1 MNNSIQEQAFL
12 NAFIQHQTY
21 LHRASSQTVN
31 ELWQIFS
38 SQSNEMVLKLR
49 DLLDDLSE
57 QEKIA
62 LSGALYTTPKLKEV
76 QSLINQWYASVSVA
90 LPETFAVMATAFAVY
105 ESMWLS
111 KALNNPVKE
120 PNGKKLYTKIRHK
133 PLTGG
138 ALVDSLLE
146 NIATTARQKVEYAI
160 RDGINSG
167 QTNYEI
173 VKRIRGY
180 DKTIDGKK
188 VHFDGLIDQSFKDI
202 DRVVRTA
209 RSHVSNQS
217 YESTWDALGF
227 EFFKFF
233 SVLDGRT
240 SMLCASLD
248 QTTWQKGDPNIRRP
262 PLHPHCR
269 STLLGVDA
277 DGEIAGLRPFVADN
291 RAVKDI
297 PKDQRNGKIGQ
308 VDANTSYKDWFE
320 RQDETFQKEW
330 LGPSKYKLYKDGG
343 YSIDKFVDPLSGLQ
357 FNLKQLKEMDEKTF
371 KELGLWNK

>member
-1 MNNSIQEQAFL
+1 MNNSIQEQAFI

-31 ELWQIFS
+31 EIWQHFS
-38 SQSNEMVLKLR
+38 NQSNEMIVKLR
-49 DLLDDLSE
+49 DLMDELSD

-62 LSGALYTTPKLKEV
+62 LSGAQYTTPKLKEV
-76 QSLINQWYASVSVA
+76 RSLINEWFLNLSIA
-90 LPETFAVMATAFAVY
+90 LPETFAITATAFAVY

-111 KALNNPVKE
+111 KALNNSIKE
-120 PNGKKLYTKIRHK
+120 PDSKKLYTKIRHK

-146 NIATTARQKVEYAI
+146 NIATIARQKVEYTI

-173 VKRIRGY
+173 IKRIRGY

-188 VHFDGLIDQSFKDI
+188 VHFDGLIDQSFKDV

-217 YESTWDALGF
+217 YLSTWDALGF
-227 EFFKFF
+227 DFYKFF

-240 SMLCASLD
+240 SLLCASLD
-248 QTTWQKGDPNIRRP
+248 QTTWQKGDPNIRHP

-277 DGEIAGLRPFVADN
+277 DGKVAGLRPFVADN
-291 RAVKDI
+291 RAIKDI
-297 PKDQRNGKIGQ
+297 PKDQRDGKIGQ
-308 VDANTSYKDWFE
+308 VDANTTYKEWFD
-320 RQDETFQKEW
+320 RQDESFQKEW
-330 LGPSKYKLYKDGG
+330 LGPSKYKLYSEGG
-343 YSIDKFVDPLSGLQ
+343 YLIDKFVDPLNGKP
-357 FNLKQLKEMDEKTF
+357 FTLKELKVLDEQTF
-371 KELGLWNK
+371 KELGL

>member
-21 LHRASSQTVN
+21 LHRASSQTAN
-31 ELWQIFS
+31 EIWQLFS
-38 SQSNEMVLKLR
+38 SQSDEMVVKLR
-49 DLLDDLSE
+49 DLLDELSD
-57 QEKIA
+57 QEKVA
-62 LSGALYTTPKLKEV
+62 LSGAQYTTPKLKEV
-76 QSLINQWYASVSVA
+76 RSLIDEWFLSLSVA
-90 LPETFAVMATAFAVY
+90 LPETFAVTATAFAVY

-111 KALNNPVKE
+111 KALNNSIKE
-120 PNGKKLYTKIRHK
+120 PDSKKLYTKIRHK

-146 NIATTARQKVEYAI
+146 NIATIARQKVEYTI

-173 VKRIRGY
+173 IKRIRGY

-188 VHFDGLIDQSFKDI
+188 VHFDGLIDQSFKDV

-217 YESTWDALGF
+217 YLSTWDALGF
-227 EFFKFF
+227 DFYKFF

-240 SMLCASLD
+240 SLLCASLD
-248 QTTWQKGDPNIRRP
+248 QTTWQKGDPNIRHP

-277 DGEIAGLRPFVADN
+277 DGKVAGLRPFVADN
-291 RAVKDI
+291 RAIKDI
-297 PKDQRNGKIGQ
+297 PKDQRDGKIGQ
-308 VDANTSYKDWFE
+308 VDANTTYKEWFD
-320 RQDETFQKEW
+320 RQDESFQKEW
-330 LGPSKYKLYKDGG
+330 LGPSKYKLYSEGG
-343 YSIDKFVDPLSGLQ
+343 YLIDKFVDPLNGKP
-357 FNLKQLKEMDEKTF
+357 FTLKELKVLDEQTF
-371 KELGLWNK
+371 KELGL

>member
-31 ELWQIFS
+31 ELWQLFNN
-38 SQSNEMVLKLR
+38 QSNEMVVKLR
-49 DLLDDLSE
+49 DLLDELSD

-62 LSGALYTTPKLKEV
+62 LSGAQYTTPKLKEV
-76 QSLINQWYASVSVA
+76 RSLINEWFLNLSVA
-90 LPETFAVMATAFAVY
+90 LPETFAVTATAFAVY

-120 PNGKKLYTKIRHK
+120 PYGKKLYTKIRHK

-173 VKRIRGY
+173 IKRIRGY
-180 DKTIDGKK
+180 DKAIDGKK
-188 VHFDGLIDQSFKDI
+188 VHYDGLIDQSFKDV

-217 YESTWDALGF
+217 YLSTWDALGF
-227 EFFKFF
+227 DFYKFF
-233 SVLDGRT
+233 SVIDGRT
-240 SMLCASLD
+240 SLLCASLD
-248 QTTWQKGDPNIRRP
+248 QTIWKKGDPNIRHP

-269 STLLGVDA
+269 SSLLGVDA
-277 DGEIAGLRPFVADN
+277 DGKIAGLRPFVADN

-297 PKDQRNGKIGQ
+297 PKDQRDGKIGQ
-308 VDANTSYKDWFE
+308 VDANTSYKDWFPHQSKE
-320 RQDETFQKEW
+320 YQIEW
-330 LGPSKYKLYKDGG
+330 LGKTRYELRKTGK
-343 YSIDKFVDPLSGLQ
+343 YSIQRFIDPLTDRKYT
-357 FNLKQLKEMDEKTF
+357 LKQLKEMDEKTF
-371 KELGLWNK
+371 SMLKMI

>member
-38 SQSNEMVLKLR
+38 RQSNEMVVKLR
-49 DLLDDLSE
+49 DLLDELNE

-76 QSLINQWYASVSVA
+76 QSLINQWYASINVA
-90 LPETFAVMATAFAVY
+90 LPEAFTVSATAFAVY

-111 KALNNPVKE
+111 KALNNPIKE
-120 PNGKKLYTKIRHK
+120 PNGKKLYNKIRHK

-188 VHFDGLIDQSFKDI
+188 VHFDGLIDQSFKDV

-227 EFFKFF
+227 EFYKFF
-233 SVLDGRT
+233 SVLDGRI

-277 DGEIAGLRPFVADN
+277 DGKIAGLRPFVADN

-297 PKDQRNGKIGQ
+297 PKDQRDGKIGQ
-308 VDANTSYKDWFE
+308 VDANTSYKNWFK
-320 RQDETFQKEW
+320 RQDETFQRNW
-330 LGPSKYKLYKDGG
+330 LGKTRYELYKSGQ
-343 YSIDKFVDPLSGLQ
+343 YPLDKFIDPLSGKP
-357 FNLKQLKEMDEKTF
+357 FTIAELKKMDEDTF
-371 KELGLWNK
+371 KELGL

>member
-38 SQSNEMVLKLR
+38 RQSNEMVVKLR
-49 DLLDDLSE
+49 DLLDELSD

-76 QSLINQWYASVSVA
+76 QSLINQWYASISVA
-90 LPETFAVMATAFAVY
+90 LPEAFTVSATAFAVY

-111 KALNNPVKE
+111 KALNNPVKG
-120 PNGKKLYTKIRHK
+120 PDGKKLYTKIRHK

-188 VHFDGLIDQSFKDI
+188 VHFDGLIDQTFKDV

-248 QTTWQKGDPNIRRP
+248 QTIWKKGDPNIRRP

-277 DGEIAGLRPFVADN
+277 DGKIAGLRPFVADN

-297 PKDQRNGKIGQ
+297 PRDQREGKIGQ
-308 VDANTSYKDWFE
+308 VDANTSYKDWFK
-320 RQDETFQKEW
+320 RQDESFQREW
-330 LGPSKYKLYKDGG
+330 LGKTRYELYKTGK
-343 YSIDKFVDPLSGLQ
+343 YPIQRFIDPLTDQ
-357 FNLKQLKEMDEKTF
+357 KYTLKQLEEMDEKTF
-371 KELGLWNK
+371 KKLGI

>member
-38 SQSNEMVLKLR
+38 SQSNVMILKLR
-49 DLLDDLSE
+49 DLLDELNE

-62 LSGALYTTPKLKEV
+62 LSGSLYTTPKLKEV
-76 QSLINQWYASVSVA
+76 QSLINQWYVSISVV
-90 LPETFAVMATAFAVY
+90 LPETFAVSATAFAVY

-120 PNGKKLYTKIRHK
+120 PDGKKLYTKIRHK

-180 DKTIDGKK
+180 DKTIYGKK
-188 VHFDGLIDQSFKDI
+188 VHFDGLIDQSFKDV

-217 YESTWDALGF
+217 YESTWNALGF
-227 EFFKFF
+227 EFYKFF

-248 QTTWQKGDPNIRRP
+248 QTIWKKGDPNIRRP

-297 PKDQRNGKIGQ
+297 PKDQRDGTIGQ
-308 VDANTSYKDWFE
+308 VDANTSYKDWFKSQSE
-320 RQDETFQKEW
+320 SYQVEW
-330 LGPSKYKLYKDGG
+330 LGKTRYELYKTGK
-343 YSIDKFVDPLSGLQ
+343 YPIERFIDPLTDQ
-357 FNLKQLKEMDEKTF
+357 KYTLKQLKEMDEKTF
-371 KELGLWNK
+371 NELDI

>member
-38 SQSNEMVLKLR
+38 NQSNEMVLKLR
-49 DLLDDLSE
+49 DLLDELSE

-76 QSLINQWYASVSVA
+76 QSLINQWYASISVV
-90 LPETFAVMATAFAVY
+90 LPETFAVTATAFAVY

-111 KALNNPVKE
+111 KALNNPIKE
-120 PNGKKLYTKIRHK
+120 PNGKKLYTMIRHK

-188 VHFDGLIDQSFKDI
+188 VHFDGLIDQSFKDV
-202 DRVVRTA
+202 DRAVRTA

-217 YESTWDALGF
+217 YLSTWEALGF
-227 EFFKFF
+227 DFYKFF

-240 SMLCASLD
+240 SLLCASLD
-248 QTTWQKGDPNIRRP
+248 QTIWKKGDPDIRHP

-269 STLLGVDA
+269 SSLLGVDA
-277 DGEIAGLRPFVADN
+277 DGKIAGLRPFVADN
-291 RAVKDI
+291 RAVEDI

-308 VDANTSYKDWFE
+308 VDANTSYKDWFKGQSDSYQE
-320 RQDETFQKEW
+320 EW
-330 LGPSKYKLYKDGG
+330 LGKTRYELYKTGK
-343 YSIDKFVDPLSGLQ
+343 YPIERFIDPLTDQKYTLR
-357 FNLKQLKEMDEKTF
+357 QLNEMDQNTF
-371 KELGLWNK
+371 NELVL

>member
-31 ELWQIFS
+31 ELWQLFNN
-38 SQSNEMVLKLR
+38 QSNEMVVKLR
-49 DLLDDLSE
+49 DLLDELSD

-62 LSGALYTTPKLKEV
+62 LSGAQYTTPKLKEV
-76 QSLINQWYASVSVA
+76 RSLINEWFLNLSVA
-90 LPETFAVMATAFAVY
+90 LPETFAVTATAFAVY

-120 PNGKKLYTKIRHK
+120 PDGKKLYTKIRHK

-173 VKRIRGY
+173 IKRIRGY
-180 DKTIDGKK
+180 DKAIDGKK
-188 VHFDGLIDQSFKDI
+188 VHYDGLIDQSFKDV

-217 YESTWDALGF
+217 YLSTWDALGF
-227 EFFKFF
+227 DFYKFF

-240 SMLCASLD
+240 SLLCASLD
-248 QTTWQKGDPNIRRP
+248 QTIWKKGDPNIRHP

-269 STLLGVDA
+269 SSLLGVDA
-277 DGEIAGLRPFVADN
+277 DGKIAGLRPFVADN

-297 PKDQRNGKIGQ
+297 PKDQRDGKIGQ
-308 VDANTSYKDWFE
+308 VDANTSYKDWFPHQSKE
-320 RQDETFQKEW
+320 YQIEW
-330 LGPSKYKLYKDGG
+330 LGKTRYELWKTGK
-343 YSIDKFVDPLSGLQ
+343 YSIQRFIDPLTDRKYT
-357 FNLKQLKEMDEKTF
+357 LKQLKEMDEKTF
-371 KELGLWNK
+371 SMLKMI

>member
-38 SQSNEMVLKLR
+38 SQSNVMILKLR
-49 DLLDDLSE
+49 DLLDELNE

-62 LSGALYTTPKLKEV
+62 LSGSLYTTPKLKEV
-76 QSLINQWYASVSVA
+76 QSLINQWYVSISVV
-90 LPETFAVMATAFAVY
+90 LPETFAVSATAFAVY

-120 PNGKKLYTKIRHK
+120 PDGKKLYAKIRHK

-180 DKTIDGKK
+180 DKTIYGKK
-188 VHFDGLIDQSFKDI
+188 VHFDGLIDQSFKDV

-217 YESTWDALGF
+217 YESTWNALGF
-227 EFFKFF
+227 EFYKFF

-248 QTTWQKGDPNIRRP
+248 QTIWKKGDPNIRRP

-297 PKDQRNGKIGQ
+297 PKDQRDGTIGQ
-308 VDANTSYKDWFE
+308 VDANTSYKDWFKSQSE
-320 RQDETFQKEW
+320 SYQVEW
-330 LGPSKYKLYKDGG
+330 LGKTRYELYKTGK
-343 YSIDKFVDPLSGLQ
+343 YPIERFIDPLTDQ
-357 FNLKQLKEMDEKTF
+357 KYTLKQLKEMDEKTF
-371 KELGLWNK
+371 NELDI

>member
-31 ELWQIFS
+31 EMWQVFS
-38 SQSNEMVLKLR
+38 NQTNEMVVKLR
-49 DLLDDLSE
+49 DLLDELSD

-62 LSGALYTTPKLKEV
+62 LSGAQYTTPKLKEV
-76 QSLINQWYASVSVA
+76 RSLINEWFLNLSVA
-90 LPETFAVMATAFAVY
+90 LPETFAVTATAFAVY

-111 KALNNPVKE
+111 KALNNPIKE
-120 PNGKKLYTKIRHK
+120 PDGKKLYTKIRHK

-146 NIATTARQKVEYAI
+146 NIATIARQKVEYTI

-173 VKRIRGY
+173 IKRIRGY

-188 VHFDGLIDQSFKDI
+188 VHFDGLIDQSFKDV

-217 YESTWDALGF
+217 YLSTWDALGF
-227 EFFKFF
+227 DFYKFF

-240 SMLCASLD
+240 SLLCASLD
-248 QTTWQKGDPNIRRP
+248 QTTWQKGDPNIRHP

-277 DGEIAGLRPFVADN
+277 DGKVAGLRPFVADN
-291 RAVKDI
+291 RAIKDI
-297 PKDQRNGKIGQ
+297 PKDQRDGKIGQ
-308 VDANTSYKDWFE
+308 VDANTTYKEWFD
-320 RQDETFQKEW
+320 RQDESFQKEW
-330 LGPSKYKLYKDGG
+330 LGQSKYKLYSEGG
-343 YSIDKFVDPLSGLQ
+343 YLIDKFVDPLNGKP
-357 FNLKQLKEMDEKTF
+357 FTLKELKVLDEQTF
-371 KELGLWNK
+371 KELGL

>member
-31 ELWQIFS
+31 EMWQLLS
-38 SQSNEMVLKLR
+38 NQSNEMVVRLR
-49 DLLDDLSE
+49 DLLEELSD

-62 LSGALYTTPKLKEV
+62 LSGAQYTTPELKEV
-76 QSLINQWYASVSVA
+76 RSLIDEWFLSLCVA
-90 LPETFAVMATAFAVY
+90 LPETFAITATAFAVY
-105 ESMWLS
+105 ESIWLS

-120 PNGKKLYTKIRHK
+120 PDGKKLYTKIKHK

-167 QTNYEI
+167 QTNHEI

-188 VHFDGLIDQSFKDI
+188 VHFDGLIDQSFKDV

-227 EFFKFF
+227 EFYKFF

-277 DGEIAGLRPFVADN
+277 DGKIAGLRPFVADN

-297 PKDQRNGKIGQ
+297 PKDQRDGKIGQ
-308 VDANTSYKDWFE
+308 VDANTSYKNWFK
-320 RQDETFQKEW
+320 RQDETFQRNW
-330 LGPSKYKLYKDGG
+330 LGKTRYELYKSGQ
-343 YSIDKFVDPLSGLQ
+343 YPLDKFIDPLSGKP
-357 FNLKQLKEMDEKTF
+357 FTIAELKKVDEDTF
-371 KELGLWNK
+371 KELGL

>member
-31 ELWQIFS
+31 EMWQVFS
-38 SQSNEMVLKLR
+38 NQTNEMVVKLR
-49 DLLDDLSE
+49 DLLDELSD
-57 QEKIA
+57 QEKVA
-62 LSGALYTTPKLKEV
+62 LSGAQYTTPKLKEV
-76 QSLINQWYASVSVA
+76 RSLIDEWFLSLSVA
-90 LPETFAVMATAFAVY
+90 LPETFAVTATAFAVY

-111 KALNNPVKE
+111 KALNNSIKE
-120 PNGKKLYTKIRHK
+120 PDSKKLYTKIRHK

-146 NIATTARQKVEYAI
+146 NIATIARQKVEYTI

-173 VKRIRGY
+173 IKRIRGY

-188 VHFDGLIDQSFKDI
+188 VHFDGLIDQSFKDV

-217 YESTWDALGF
+217 YLSTWDALGF
-227 EFFKFF
+227 DFYKFF

-240 SMLCASLD
+240 SLLCASLD
-248 QTTWQKGDPNIRRP
+248 QTTWQKGDPNIRHP

-277 DGEIAGLRPFVADN
+277 DGKVAGLRPFVADN
-291 RAVKDI
+291 RAIKDI
-297 PKDQRNGKIGQ
+297 PKDQRDGKIGQ
-308 VDANTSYKDWFE
+308 VDANTSYKDWFPH
-320 RQDETFQKEW
+320 QSKEYQIGW
-330 LGPSKYKLYKDGG
+330 LGKSRYELWKTGKYP
-343 YSIDKFVDPLSGLQ
+343 IQRFIDPLTDQ
-357 FNLKQLKEMDEKTF
+357 KYTLKQLKEMDEKTF
-371 KELGLWNK
+371 KELGL